1 MHIDQVLTQF
11 PKTPDRLIEI
21 LLAVQAR
28 HPQNYLPEDDLR
40 KIAHY
45 LDIPES
51 RVCGVVSFYTFFS
64 TVPRGR
70 HVIQVC
76 ENIPCHVNGAASIIT
91 TLAEMLGVK
100 PGETTEDGQF
110 TLETASCLGC
120 CDEPPVMRINQK
132 IYHHLTLDKIKA
144 IISEYKEV
152 SS

>member
-1 MHIDQVLTQF
+1 MHIDKVLAQF
-11 PKTPDRLIEI
+11 PKTPDRLLEI
-21 LLAVQAR
+21 LLAVQGH
-28 HPQNYLPEDDLR
+28 HPQQYLPEDDLR
-40 KIAHY
+40 KIASY

-91 TLAEMLGVK
+91 TLGELLGVK

-120 CDEPPVMRINQK
+120 CDEPPVMRINDK
-132 IYHHLTLDKIKA
+132 VYHHLTPDKIKA
-144 IISEYKEV
+144 IISEYREV
-152 SS
+152 TA

>member
-1 MHIDQVLTQF
+1 MHIEQILTKF

-21 LLAVQAR
+21 LLAVQAN

-40 KIAHY
+40 KIAHH

-76 ENIPCHVNGAASIIT
+76 ESIPCHVNGAETVLS
-91 TLAEMLGVK
+91 TLRSLLKVK
-100 PGETTEDGQF
+100 LGETTEDGLF
-110 TLETASCLGC
+110 TLETTNCLGC

-132 IYHHLTLDKIKA
+132 IYHNLTPDKIKA
-144 IISEYKEV
+144 IISEYQEESV
-152 SS
+152 